1 MIAPLLVLAAF
12 LGVWELYAQVGG
24 VDAFILPA
32 PSEVASTLVDDRSLL
47 WDNFVTSAA
56 EILLGLGLAI
66 VLGVVVAV
74 LLHLVR
80 PLRRGVLPVLIGSQV
95 VPVPLL
101 APLLVAWFGF
111 GLLPKLVIIGL
122 VCFFPVAVA
131 ALDGLAGADADQRKV
146 LRSLGASRRDLLRHL
161 ELPSALPRV
170 FTGAKVSVAV
180 GAIAA
185 VLAEQ
190 SGADKGLGIV
200 LTRSIPQFETARAYA
215 AVVVLCTFVL
225 LLYAGLVL
233 LERRVA
239 PWSRTPG
246 GPTP

>member
-12 LGVWELYAQVGG
+12 FGVWELYARLGPLDPFV
-24 VDAFILPA
+24 LPA
-32 PSEVASTLVDDRSLL
+32 PSEVAQALADDRALL
-47 WDNFVTSAA
+47 WDNFGTTAA
-56 EILLGLGLAI
+56 EILLGLAFAV
-66 VLGVVVAV
+66 VLGVAVA
-74 LLHLVR
+74 LALHLV
-80 PLRRGVLPVLIGSQV
+80 PALRRAFLPLLIGSQV
-95 VPVPLL
+95 VPIILF

-111 GLLPKLVIIGL
+111 GLLPKLAIIGL
-122 VCFFPVAVA
+122 VCFFPVAIA
-131 ALDGLAGADADQRKV
+131 ALDGLASADRDQRKM
-146 LRSLGASRRDLLRHL
+146 LRSLGASRGQVLRHL
-161 ELPSALPRV
+161 ELRSALPAT
-170 FTGAKVSVAV
+170 FTGAKVSVAIA
-180 GAIAA
+180 AIAA

-200 LTRSIPQFETARAYA
+200 LTRSVPQFETARAYA
-215 AVVVLCTFVL
+215 AVVVLCVFVL